1 MAAPFQQTFSLLC
14 LKSKGPLAQS
24 QSPWYY
30 VPPKQLHPGN
40 WKVPLPIFLLPL
52 LLSSKMEPGVFGAA
66 MGCAPPCTVH
76 LLPCRACVHL
86 LPCRA
91 CTHLVTPPLP
101 GMRFLPVHMCRA
113 PPSFRKAAFLS
124 FAWKTPAHPFP
135 LTLDVT
141 TSKSVPWTASA
152 EMVYTCFWPLE

>member
-1 MAAPFQQTFSLLC
+1 MAVPFQQTFSLLC
-14 LKSKGPLAQS
+14 LKSKGPSAQS
-24 QSPWYY
+24 QSPWYS
-30 VPPKQLHPGN
+30 VPPKQLHPVN
-40 WKVPLPIFLLPL
+40 WKAPLPIFLLPH

-66 MGCAPPCTVH
+66 MLPAGPAPTW
-76 LLPCRACVHL
+76 
-86 LPCRA
+86 
-91 CTHLVTPPLP
+91 VTPPLP

-113 PPSFRKAAFLS
+113 PPSFRKAAFLL

-135 LTLDVT
+135 LTVDVT